1 MLITTFYHPDKV
13 VWWASVLPKFLFLF
27 PSNWLSVI
35 CAFFSQ
41 LISSVYWIFNYV
53 TYYLFCCFAQISDV
67 KIIVNDGPHSIIR
80 SRVFFRSFSQYV
92 TRNIKQ
98 SSSIDM
104 KWKGDC
110 LVSTGSIQ
118 FINDMGVCVC
128 GGGGCIGVVTT
139 CWQKRG
145 LARWYD
151 TWECFPIFNL
161 FCIE

>member
-1 MLITTFYHPDKV
+1 MFYLNFCSCFPV
-13 VWWASVLPKFLFLF
+13 IGFLLF
-27 PSNWLSVI
+27 AL
-35 CAFFSQ
+35 CFSQ

-53 TYYLFCCFAQISDV
+53 TYYLFCCFAQMSDV

-98 SSSIDM
+98 SSSTDM

-110 LVSTGSIQ
+110 LVSTGSTQ

-128 GGGGCIGVVTT
+128 AGGGGGV
-139 CWQKRG
+139 
-145 LARWYD
+145 
-151 TWECFPIFNL
+151 
-161 FCIE
+161 